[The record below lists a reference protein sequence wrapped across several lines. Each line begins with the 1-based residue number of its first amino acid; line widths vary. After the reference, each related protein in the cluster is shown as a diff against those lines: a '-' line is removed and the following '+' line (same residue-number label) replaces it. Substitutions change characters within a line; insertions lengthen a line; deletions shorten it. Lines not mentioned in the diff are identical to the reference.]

1 MEKGLTVLQWLS
13 ERLGSSS
20 KYTTKLEVFGGGE
33 SDLKGWQFR
42 NHWNIYIYLIWNDR
56 GNTFKPC

>member
-42 NHWNIYIYLIWNDR
+42 NHWNIYISHLER
-56 GNTFKPC
+56 QR